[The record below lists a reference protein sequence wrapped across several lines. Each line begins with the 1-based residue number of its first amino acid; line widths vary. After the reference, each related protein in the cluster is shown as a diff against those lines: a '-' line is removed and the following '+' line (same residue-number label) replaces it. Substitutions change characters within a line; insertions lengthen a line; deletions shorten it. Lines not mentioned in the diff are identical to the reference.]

1 MKKISRN
8 TRLTIPLSFI
18 AFLTLFGTGCGANE
32 TILRSGK
39 ETLTQTNTAN
49 EKTAFV
55 KDLEAMRTAGFTFIY
70 VVRRKD
76 NGIID
81 TEDVGV
87 IRLNTVETNRR
98 VKADNDRAVIIG
110 SNKQVPADN
119 LDVLNDR
126 FLVEN
131 YSDTPIVNE
140 KVNVNSNK

>member
-1 MKKISRN
+1 
-8 TRLTIPLSFI
+8 
-18 AFLTLFGTGCGANE
+18 
-32 TILRSGK
+32 
-39 ETLTQTNTAN
+39 
-49 EKTAFV
+49 
-55 KDLEAMRTAGFTFIY
+55 MRTAGFTFIY

-110 SNKQVPADN
+110 SNKQIPADN